1 MDMSSAVSNSLNT
14 ELIWQEVSML
24 VSKLDE
30 DNFLAAGA
38 LLMTTDVVKIWKVV
52 AVEVNM

>member
-14 ELIWQEVSML
+14 ELIWQEDSML

>member
-1 MDMSSAVSNSLNT
+1 MDMLSAVSNSLNT
-14 ELIWQEVSML
+14 ELIWQEVSVL

-30 DNFLAAGA
+30 SKLQAAGA
-38 LLMTTDVVKIWKVV
+38 LLMRTDVVKIWKVV